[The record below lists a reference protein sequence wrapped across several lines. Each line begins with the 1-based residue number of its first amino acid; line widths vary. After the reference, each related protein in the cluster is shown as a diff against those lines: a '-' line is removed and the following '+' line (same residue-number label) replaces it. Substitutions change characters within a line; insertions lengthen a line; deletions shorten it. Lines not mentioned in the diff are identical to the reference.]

1 MSSNACNANAKS
13 LVRTS
18 TALSIQEYLANG
30 GKITVVPRGQRS
42 IK

>member
-18 TALSIQEYLANG
+18 TDLLIQEYLNKG
-30 GKITVVPRGQRS
+30 GGITVVPRGQRI

>member
-18 TALSIQEYLANG
+18 TALLVEEFLAKG
-30 GKITVVPRGQRS
+30 GQINVVPRGMRTV
-42 IK
+42 K